1 MWWIFNKLTKQNVQL
16 ISQHK
21 PVHTDLL
28 SKYAFFTLPSIC
40 AVVFMYSGTLPK
52 KLLNLFLLLTD
63 IIPNSLWSKSVLL
76 PALWGEPDPAFHT
89 GAPVT
94 MEGEIYLSPPEAVI
108 QLGGWKAV
116 ISSVYVWMSDR
127 RSLGRWS
134 ENWGEIA
141 GQSSPGGALGSV

>member
-76 PALWGEPDPAFHT
+76 PAL
-89 GAPVT
+89 
-94 MEGEIYLSPPEAVI
+94 
-108 QLGGWKAV
+108 
-116 ISSVYVWMSDR
+116 
-127 RSLGRWS
+127 
-134 ENWGEIA
+134 
-141 GQSSPGGALGSV
+141 